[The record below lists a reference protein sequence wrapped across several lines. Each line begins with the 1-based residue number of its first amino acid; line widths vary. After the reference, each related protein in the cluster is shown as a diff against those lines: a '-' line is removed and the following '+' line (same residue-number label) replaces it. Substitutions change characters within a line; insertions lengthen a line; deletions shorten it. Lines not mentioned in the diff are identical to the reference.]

1 MTRSSMLT
9 DISIFPYAQ
18 AAKRVA
24 AVSLLLAGCA
34 LPSLRAETDKPTAPA
49 PAAATTATPDRA
61 SAYYHFALA
70 HTYEE
75 MATTYGRPEYA
86 TRAIEEYKLA
96 LNADPESEYL
106 NSGLA
111 ELYFKTGRVRDA
123 VLAAQDM
130 IKKDPNS
137 LEAHKLLGRIYLRSL
152 GDVQNNSPS
161 EKMLDLAIEEYNK
174 IVQIKP
180 NDIENRLLLGQL
192 YSLSHN
198 SAKAEEQF
206 KIAQKI
212 DPNSE
217 EVVLNLARLYSES
230 GDLQRAVAILE
241 AVPVDDRSAKM
252 EYALGST
259 YDTLKQNKK
268 AIEAYQRAIAAD
280 PDNLDAERALGQSLL
295 NDNQLDEALKVY
307 QDISAGDPQD
317 PQAYL
322 RISEI
327 ERRQGKYDQSLAT
340 LKKAKLLVKDS
351 LEISFNEA
359 LLYDSLGRYDD
370 ATQILEKLVAQTA
383 HANDQYSD
391 MEKNNRAIFLE
402 RLANIYR
409 EQNKTQLAVDTYAK
423 MIAMGG
429 EYATRGYQAEVD
441 AYRDARMYPQATAA
455 AEEAAKKLPK
465 DRQIKLTLA
474 GQIADTGKVDEGL
487 ALAKAQLNGTS
498 DDRDTY
504 LQIANMDIR
513 LRRWKDASDMV
524 DKAEPLATK
533 PDEKIYVYF
542 LRGTIA
548 ERQKQYDAAEEQ
560 FKKILAIDPNNSMT
574 LNYMGYMLADRGV
587 RLTEAVAMLQRAV
600 TLDPQSG
607 ANLDSLGWA
616 YFKLGQYGPAEE
628 NLRKALE
635 RMSNDPT
642 VHDHMGELYEKTG
655 RLREAAAQWEL
666 SLTEYARSNP
676 ADAEPGEVAKVEKK
690 LEGARVKLAK
700 HDTAGTTKN

>member
-1 MTRSSMLT
+1 MTKSSIPT
-9 DISIFPYAQ
+9 DISFLPYART
-18 AAKRVA
+18 ARRLA
-24 AVSLLLAGCA
+24 AVTLVLAGCA
-34 LPSLRAETDKPTAPA
+34 LPGLLRAESDKPAA
-49 PAAATTATPDRA
+49 PAAAATPDRA
-61 SAYYHFALA
+61 SSYYHFALA

-75 MATTYGRPEYA
+75 MATTYGRPEFA

-96 LNADPESEYL
+96 LNADPTSEFL

-180 NDIENRLLLGQL
+180 NDIEDRLLLGQL
-192 YSLSHN
+192 YSLNHN

-230 GDLQRAVAILE
+230 GDLQRAVSILE
-241 AVPVDDRSAKM
+241 AVPQDDRSAKM

-259 YDTLKQNKK
+259 YDQLKQNKK
-268 AIEAYQRAIAAD
+268 AIGAYQRAIAAD

-295 NDNQLDEALKVY
+295 NDNQLDEALKIY

-340 LKKAKLLVKDS
+340 LKKAKTLVKDS

-402 RLANIYR
+402 RLANVYR

-429 EYATRGYQAEVD
+429 EYATRGYQAQVD
-441 AYRDARMYPQATAA
+441 AYRDARMYPQATAT
-455 AEEAAKKLPK
+455 AEDAAKKLPK
-465 DRQIKLTLA
+465 DRQIKLMLA
-474 GQIADTGKVDEGL
+474 GQLADTGKVDEGL

-498 DDRDTY
+498 DDRETY

-513 LRRWKDASDMV
+513 LRRWKDAGDML
-524 DKAEPLATK
+524 DKAEPFATK

-560 FKKILAIDPNNSMT
+560 FKKILAIDANNSMT

-655 RLREAAAQWEL
+655 RLKEAAAQWEL
-666 SLTEYARSNP
+666 SLSEYARSNP

-690 LEGARVKLAK
+690 LEGARVRLAK
-700 HDTAGTTKN
+700 HDTSGTAKN

>member
-1 MTRSSMLT
+1 
-9 DISIFPYAQ
+9 
-18 AAKRVA
+18 
-24 AVSLLLAGCA
+24 
-34 LPSLRAETDKPTAPA
+34 
-49 PAAATTATPDRA
+49 
-61 SAYYHFALA
+61 
-70 HTYEE
+70 

-96 LNADPESEYL
+96 LNADPTSTFL

-180 NDIENRLLLGQL
+180 NDIEDRLLLGQL
-192 YSLSHN
+192 YSLNHN

-217 EVVLNLARLYSES
+217 DVVLNLARLYSES

-259 YDTLKQNKK
+259 YDQLKDNKK
-268 AIEAYQRAIAAD
+268 AIGAYQRAIAQD

-295 NDNQLDEALKVY
+295 NDNQLAEALKIY

-340 LKKAKLLVKDS
+340 LKKAKTLVKDS

-359 LLYDSLGRYDD
+359 LLYDSLGRYDE
-370 ATQILEKLVAQTA
+370 ATQILEKLVASDRACERSVLRHGEEQSRHLPGAAGQRLPRAEQDAAGSGYLRQDDCHGRRVCNARLPEPRWTRTA
-383 HANDQYSD
+383 
-391 MEKNNRAIFLE
+391 MRACI
-402 RLANIYR
+402 RR
-409 EQNKTQLAVDTYAK
+409 PRQ
-423 MIAMGG
+423 
-429 EYATRGYQAEVD
+429 
-441 AYRDARMYPQATAA
+441 PP
-455 AEEAAKKLPK
+455 KKL
-465 DRQIKLTLA
+465 
-474 GQIADTGKVDEGL
+474 
-487 ALAKAQLNGTS
+487 
-498 DDRDTY
+498 
-504 LQIANMDIR
+504 
-513 LRRWKDASDMV
+513 RRSC
-524 DKAEPLATK
+524 PR
-533 PDEKIYVYF
+533 I
-542 LRGTIA
+542 
-548 ERQKQYDAAEEQ
+548 
-560 FKKILAIDPNNSMT
+560 
-574 LNYMGYMLADRGV
+574 
-587 RLTEAVAMLQRAV
+587 
-600 TLDPQSG
+600 
-607 ANLDSLGWA
+607 
-616 YFKLGQYGPAEE
+616 
-628 NLRKALE
+628 
-635 RMSNDPT
+635 
-642 VHDHMGELYEKTG
+642 G
-655 RLREAAAQWEL
+655 R
-666 SLTEYARSNP
+666 SS
-676 ADAEPGEVAKVEKK
+676 
-690 LEGARVKLAK
+690 
-700 HDTAGTTKN
+700 

>member
-1 MTRSSMLT
+1 MTRSSRPI
-9 DISIFPYAQ
+9 DISILPYAQ
-18 AAKRVA
+18 TAKRLA
-24 AVSLLLAGCA
+24 AITLVLASCA
-34 LPSLRAETDKPTAPA
+34 LPGILQAESDKPAV
-49 PAAATTATPDRA
+49 PAAAAATPDRA

-96 LNADPESEYL
+96 LNADPTSKYL

-174 IVQIKP
+174 IVQIQP
-180 NDIENRLLLGQL
+180 NDIEDRLLLGQL
-192 YSLSHN
+192 YSLNHN

-206 KIAQKI
+206 KTAQKI

-217 EVVLNLARLYSES
+217 DVVLNLARLYSES
-230 GDLQRAVAILE
+230 GDMQRAVSILE
-241 AVPVDDRSAKM
+241 AVPLDDRSAKM
-252 EYALGST
+252 EFALGST
-259 YDTLKQNKK
+259 YDQLKNNKK
-268 AIEAYQRAIAAD
+268 AIEAYQRAISED
-280 PDNLDAERALGQSLL
+280 PENLEAERALGQSLL
-295 NDNQLDEALKVY
+295 NDNQLGEALKIY

-340 LKKAKLLVKDS
+340 LKKAKTLVKDS

-359 LLYDSLGRYDD
+359 LLYDSLGRYDE
-370 ATQILEKLVAQTA
+370 ATQILDKLVAGTT

-391 MEKNNRAIFLE
+391 LEKSNRAIFLE

-423 MIAMGG
+423 MISMGG
-429 EYATRGYQAEVD
+429 EFATRGYQSEVD
-441 AYRDARMYPQATAA
+441 TYRDARMYPQATAA
-455 AEEAAKKLPK
+455 AEEAVKKLPK
-465 DRQIKLTLA
+465 DRQIKLMLA
-474 GQIADTGKVDEGL
+474 GQLADTGKVEEGL
-487 ALAKAQLNGTS
+487 QLAKAQIDGGPE
-498 DDRDTY
+498 DRETY

-513 LRRWKDASDMV
+513 LRRWKDAGEMV

-560 FKKILAIDPNNSMT
+560 FRKILAIDPNNSMT

-587 RLTEAVAMLQRAV
+587 RLTEAVAMLQHAV

-642 VHDHMGELYEKTG
+642 VHDHMGEVYEKTG
-655 RLREAAAQWEL
+655 RLKEAAAQWEL
-666 SLTEYARSNP
+666 SLSEYARSNP
-676 ADAEPGEVAKVEKK
+676 ADAEPGEVSKVEKK

-700 HDTAGTTKN
+700 HDTSGTAKN